1 MLLRIDGFEGVARR
15 HPGPARVR
23 EALHPIASACIPCL
37 LGYSST
43 NLTWNR
49 GSPVRFRDRTITF
62 ANGAVGENVDVPSA
76 SPANYH
82 QVISAPPDMPKLIVD
97 GKLFLPPDGGTP
109 LPLVIV
115 LAGSLGIAP
124 SHLRHAETLSD
135 CGFAVFVLDGFGARA
150 VTSTVADQT
159 QFSFAASAYDVL
171 CAFRTLADRPE
182 IDADRI
188 GLQGHSRGG
197 SAGLTAAT
205 RRFADAVVGPDRGLA
220 GVLAAYPWSGQQFLN
235 PEVGATKIRVLMG
248 DADEWCSPAQVQAH
262 CQAIRLAGGSATMR
276 LIGGAQHS
284 FDRDTPIEAIADGVV
299 SPGAPTTYIADDG
312 AMIHPLAGSRDPAV
326 VDRDVMVYALKAGYG
341 RKGPRIGSRP
351 GEAALFRKEMI
362 SFWLGVMAAG
372 RAHRAD

>member
-1 MLLRIDGFEGVARR
+1 MLL
-15 HPGPARVR
+15 P
-23 EALHPIASACIPCL
+23 
-37 LGYSST
+37 SS
-43 NLTWNR
+43 
-49 GSPVRFRDRTITF
+49 FRDQGRIVRIRDQTIAF
-62 ANGAVGENVDVPSA
+62 ANGAAGETVEVLSA
-76 SPANYH
+76 SPLNFH
-82 QVISAPPDMPKLIVD
+82 QVISAPEDMPQVTVD
-97 GKLFLPPDGGTP
+97 GKLFLPPAGEPP
-109 LPLVIV
+109 LPLVII
-115 LAGSLGIAP
+115 LAGSLGMAP

-135 CGFAVFVLDGFGARA
+135 CGFAAFLLDSFGARS

-171 CAFRTLADRPE
+171 AAFRTLADRPE

-235 PEVGATKIRVLMG
+235 PSVGATKIRVLMG

-262 CQAIRLAGGSATMR
+262 CQAIRVAGGTATVR

-284 FDRDTPIEAIADGVV
+284 FDRDTPIEAIPDGVV
-299 SPGAPTTYIADDG
+299 SPGAPTTYIGDDG
-312 AMIHPLAGSRDPAV
+312 AMIHPLAGSPDPAV

-351 GEAALFRKEMI
+351 GEAALFREDMI
-362 SFWLGVMAAG
+362 SFWLGVMGAG